1 MKVGDLVKRDVWNKD
16 FYQIMEIYQNQ
27 YCAKRLSILNLTTG
41 TYLIDIRPSHVKVLT
56 NESR

>member
-1 MKVGDLVKRDVWNKD
+1 MQVGDLVKRDVWNGY
-16 FYQIMEIYQNQ
+16 YQLMEIYTNE
-27 YCAKRLSILNLTTG
+27 YGAKRLSILNLATG

>member
-1 MKVGDLVKRDVWNKD
+1 MQVGDLVKRDVWSKD

-27 YCAKRLSILNLTTG
+27 YRAKRLSILNLATG

-56 NESR
+56 NEGR

>member
-1 MKVGDLVKRDVWNKD
+1 MQVGDLVRRDVWSGY
-16 FYQIMEIYQNQ
+16 YQLMEIYTNE
-27 YCAKRLSILNLTTG
+27 YGAKRLSILNLATG

>member
-1 MKVGDLVKRDVWNKD
+1 MEVGDLVRRDVWSGY
-16 FYQIMEIYQNQ
+16 YQLMEIYANE
-27 YCAKRLSILNLTTG
+27 YGAKRLSILNLATG

>member
-1 MKVGDLVKRDVWNKD
+1 MEVGDLVKRDVWSRD

-27 YCAKRLSILNLTTG
+27 YRAKRLSILNLVTG
-41 TYLIDIRPSHVKVLT
+41 TYLTDIRPSHVKVLT